1 MAFTPYHNITGS
13 TGVTSEL
20 ISSSEKRGSV
30 GSISIANIRDG
41 DATVTVFIQDD
52 PTVGTTS
59 TFKIIEGL
67 VIPKSVTFVIDGPIS
82 LTQRSKNFG
91 LFITVESSD
100 TVDVII
106 TR

>member
-1 MAFTPYHNITGS
+1 MAITSYFNITGS
-13 TGVTSEL
+13 TGVTSTL
-20 ISSSEKRGSV
+20 IDSTESV
-30 GSISIANIRDG
+30 GSIKSISIANTRDG
-41 DATVTVFIQDD
+41 NATVTVFIQDD

>member
-30 GSISIANIRDG
+30 GSINIANTRDG
-41 DATVTVFIQDD
+41 TATITVFIQDD

>member
-30 GSISIANIRDG
+30 GSINIANTRDG
-41 DATVTVFIQDD
+41 TATITVFIQDD

-59 TFKIIEGL
+59 TFKIIENL
-67 VIPKSVTFVIDGPIS
+67 VIPKGATFVIDGPIPLS
-82 LTQRSKNFG
+82 RGNNGFG
-91 LFITVESSD
+91 LHITVGSSD
-100 TVDVII
+100 TVDVLI
-106 TR
+106 R